1 MPGRGSD
8 RRVEPGGGRGD
19 AFHSLDV
26 ESSEAMATAA
36 ADDPLS
42 EPKRARLYARL
53 ERPKPH
59 DAEPAGSIAEVAGS
73 GRGAGELERGD
84 G

>member
-1 MPGRGSD
+1 
-8 RRVEPGGGRGD
+8 
-19 AFHSLDV
+19 
-26 ESSEAMATAA
+26 MATAA